1 MKSITWMILRQ
12 LRAFLNENIQLTDDG
27 RIVAERDWRRNALS
41 AERSRQEREEERKR
55 AKQRELEQKNNKYIG
70 DLISI

>member
-1 MKSITWMILRQ
+1 M
-12 LRAFLNENIQLTDDG
+12 TDDG

-55 AKQRELEQKNNKYIG
+55 AKQRELEQKNNNKVSRTNSKMNDIQ
-70 DLISI
+70 

>member
-1 MKSITWMILRQ
+1 M
-12 LRAFLNENIQLTDDG
+12 TDDG

-55 AKQRELEQKNNKYIG
+55 AKQRELEQKNNK
-70 DLISI
+70 